1 MGLSLGQTVVDLGC
15 GTGRVLPGL
24 RVGVG
29 DKGVVLGLDVTSA
42 MLGAAVRYGRKDV
55 AALATSRPARG
66 SSMDRTI
73 PTAAGR
79 LVRAAGMTTPL
90 AGSAFDSLR
99 LDAVSDPEALR
110 RVYDLPSDAAVR
122 KEMTELT
129 EHTRR
134 LID

>member
-1 MGLSLGQTVVDLGC
+1 
-15 GTGRVLPGL
+15 
-24 RVGVG
+24 
-29 DKGVVLGLDVTSA
+29 
-42 MLGAAVRYGRKDV
+42 
-55 AALATSRPARG
+55 
-66 SSMDRTI
+66 
-73 PTAAGR
+73 
-79 LVRAAGMTTPL
+79 MTTPL
-90 AGSAFDSLR
+90 AGGAFDSLR

>member
-1 MGLSLGQTVVDLGC
+1 
-15 GTGRVLPGL
+15 
-24 RVGVG
+24 
-29 DKGVVLGLDVTSA
+29 VVLGLDVTAA
-42 MLGAAVRYGRKDV
+42 MLGAAARYDREDV

-66 SSMDRTI
+66 SSMDRTT